1 MCTVRPI
8 AWAAAM
14 CACLYTAVP
23 ATAATP
29 SLADLLGGGTVQ
41 VDGLTFSN
49 FKPLLAPVFPSDDV
63 LLDAI
68 LYHPSSL
75 SSMPLIDPSG
85 GGVFSHAFGNAMPA
99 AAGSIAV
106 LPLAGNPAD
115 PGLRFDGPSTW
126 SVNAG
131 NIASLQVTGFFY
143 DVTRNPSSG
152 PLLSADLRQAV
163 AGAVTVGPDSFPSD
177 GLPDIAL
184 GGALQFVFDSS
195 GQLIDGNATGD
206 LFARFDIPGVL
217 HPSPLHLS
225 QLSSGFT
232 FPAQDTVRVYN
243 LIAVG
248 ASSGGEYTLGALDER
263 YDPPMA
269 PHSNNLGPWLPATFA
284 VVPEPASLLLC
295 AIGLGGLRLRCRR
308 QA

>member
-1 MCTVRPI
+1 MHIVRSLSC
-8 AWAAAM
+8 AAGALLGLSL
-14 CACLYTAVP
+14 ALP
-23 ATAATP
+23 AQAATP

-49 FKPLLAPVFPSDDV
+49 FRPLLAPVLPSDDV

-75 SSMPLIDPSG
+75 ISMPLIDPTG
-85 GGVFSHAFGNAMPA
+85 GGVLSHAFGNATPVA
-99 AAGSIAV
+99 AASIAV
-106 LPLAGNPAD
+106 RPLPDDPATSVKD

-143 DVTRNPSSG
+143 DVTRDPSSG

-163 AGAVTVGPDSFPSD
+163 PGAVTVGPDSFPSD

-195 GQLIDGNATGD
+195 GHLIDGNATGD
-206 LFARFDIPGVL
+206 VFARFDFPGL
-217 HPSPLHLS
+217 LHLS
-225 QLSSGFT
+225 QLASGFT

-248 ASSGGEYTLGALDER
+248 ASSGGDYTLGVLDER

-269 PHSNNLGPWLPATFA
+269 PHSNNLGSWLPATFA
-284 VVPEPASLLLC
+284 AVPEPGSLLLC
-295 AIGLGGLRLRCRR
+295 AIAVAGLGLLRFR
-308 QA
+308 QV

>member
-1 MCTVRPI
+1 MRTSRSVSCT
-8 AWAAAM
+8 AAALL
-14 CACLYTAVP
+14 ALSAGLG
-23 ATAATP
+23 AQAATP
-29 SLADLLGGGTVQ
+29 SLADLLGGGTVH

-49 FKPLLAPVFPSDDV
+49 FRPLLAPVFPSDDV

-75 SSMPLIDPSG
+75 SSMPLIDPTG
-85 GGVFSHAFGNAMPA
+85 GGVLSQAFGNATPA

-106 LPLAGNPAD
+106 LPLPDDPLTQPKD

-143 DVTRNPSSG
+143 DVARDSSSG

-184 GGALQFVFDSS
+184 GGALQFVFDS
-195 GQLIDGNATGD
+195 GGNLIDGNATGD
-206 LFARFDIPGVL
+206 VFSRLDFLGL
-217 HPSPLHLS
+217 LHLS

-269 PHSNNLGPWLPATFA
+269 PRNNNLGAWLPATFA
-284 VVPEPASLLLC
+284 AVPEPASLLLFGI
-295 AIGLGGLRLRCRR
+295 ALAGLGLLRRG
-308 QA
+308 